1 VAPAPPADDAMTA
14 RTRVVISASLLGA
27 ALLSVRL
34 YSHGE
39 AVPLRQSLDRFPAA
53 VGGWHEREVNLL
65 RDDIVNILKVKDYL
79 IRRYVD
85 AGGHSAWLYIGYHD
99 TQRRGA
105 QFHSPKNCLP
115 GAGWE
120 PVRVDRVPIEVPAL
134 PKTIVVNRYLVQ
146 KDHQQQLVVYWYQL
160 QGHAIASELGA
171 KIQMV
176 RGAVTRNRTDGAL
189 IRISLPLRG
198 SLEQTF
204 TVQAG
209 LVQAIYPI
217 LGQFLPD

>member
-1 VAPAPPADDAMTA
+1 VAPPSPKDDAMTA
-14 RTRVVISASLLGA
+14 RIRVAISASLLVA
-27 ALLSVRL
+27 AVLALRL

-39 AVPLRQSLDRFPAA
+39 AVPLRQSLDRFPGA
-53 VGGWHEREVNLL
+53 VGGWQEREVSLL
-65 RDDIVNILKVKDYL
+65 GEDVVNVLKVKDYL

-120 PVRVDRVPIEVPAL
+120 PVRVDRVPIQVPV
-134 PKTIVVNRYLVQ
+134 PPNTIVVNRYLVQ

-171 KIQMV
+171 KMHMV

-204 TVQAG
+204 SVQTG
-209 LVQAIYPI
+209 LVQAIYPV

>member
-1 VAPAPPADDAMTA
+1 MTA
-14 RTRVVISASLLGA
+14 RTRVVISTSLLVA
-27 ALLSVRL
+27 ALLAVRL

-39 AVPLRQSLDRFPAA
+39 AVPLRQSLDRFPSV
-53 VGGWHEREVNLL
+53 VGAWQGREANLL
-65 RDDIVNILKVKDYL
+65 EDEVMNILKVKDYL

-85 AGGHSAWLYIGYHD
+85 AEGHNAWLYIGYHD

-120 PVRVDRVPIEVPAL
+120 PVRVDRVPIEVSAPSR
-134 PKTIVVNRYLVQ
+134 TIVVNRYLIQ
-146 KDHQQQLVVYWYQL
+146 KDHQQQLVVYWYQF
-160 QGHAIASELGA
+160 QGQAIASELGA
-171 KIQMV
+171 KVQMI

-189 IRISLPLRG
+189 IRISSPIDG
-198 SLEQTF
+198 SLERTF
-204 TVQAG
+204 AVQAG
-209 LVQAIYPI
+209 LIQAIYAV